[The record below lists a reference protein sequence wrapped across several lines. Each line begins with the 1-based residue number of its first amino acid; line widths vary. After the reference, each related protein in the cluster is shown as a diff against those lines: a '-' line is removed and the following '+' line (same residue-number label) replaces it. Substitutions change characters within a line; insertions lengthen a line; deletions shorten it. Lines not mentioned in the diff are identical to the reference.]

1 MSSLKNNTDS
11 NNSKID
17 EKSNKNNFIYYIG
30 YVTVKDLKF
39 VKINSVSPLSLIFNK
54 KSGYSEE
61 INGN

>member
-17 EKSNKNNFIYYIG
+17 EKSNKNNLIYYIG

-39 VKINSVSPLSLIFNK
+39 VKTNSVSPLSLFLQQKEWIL
-54 KSGYSEE
+54 
-61 INGN
+61 

>member
-17 EKSNKNNFIYYIG
+17 EKSNKNNLIYYIG

-39 VKINSVSPLSLIFNK
+39 VKTNSVSPLSLILQQK
-54 KSGYSEE
+54 EW
-61 INGN
+61 IL

>member
-17 EKSNKNNFIYYIG
+17 EKSNKNNLIYYIG

-54 KSGYSEE
+54 KSGYFEE

>member
-17 EKSNKNNFIYYIG
+17 ENSNKNNLIYYIG

-54 KSGYSEE
+54 KSGYFEE